1 MKLLSYT
8 EIAGRFGETCVTDM
22 SVLDFVK
29 WARTNIGN
37 IAVTYV
43 LDISLHD
50 FMRWQAEGG
59 KAYLKGKVK
68 IEQQRFRNEDEIE
81 LEPRV

>member
-22 SVLDFVK
+22 SVVDFAK

-37 IAVTYV
+37 IAITYV
-43 LDISLHD
+43 LDISSLD

-59 KAYLKGKVK
+59 KTYLKGKVK
-68 IEQQRFRNEDEIE
+68 V
-81 LEPRV
+81 EPRYRDEADEPEIRV

>member
-8 EIAGRFGETCVTDM
+8 EIGGRFSETAVTDM
-22 SVLDFVK
+22 SVLDFAK

-37 IAVTYV
+37 IAITYV
-43 LDISLHD
+43 LDISSLD

-59 KAYLKGKVK
+59 KVYLKGKVK
-68 IEQQRFRNEDEIE
+68 VEQQRFRDPEEDG